1 MKIAFAPL
9 AAIALFGLTACS
21 GNGATDNAAADNAVI
36 ETNLTTLDEPLANET
51 TFGNEGAFGNDIAPL
66 GNEALPDA
74 PATNVGD
81 PVTNAL

>member
-1 MKIAFAPL
+1 
-9 AAIALFGLTACS
+9 
-21 GNGATDNAAADNAVI
+21 VI